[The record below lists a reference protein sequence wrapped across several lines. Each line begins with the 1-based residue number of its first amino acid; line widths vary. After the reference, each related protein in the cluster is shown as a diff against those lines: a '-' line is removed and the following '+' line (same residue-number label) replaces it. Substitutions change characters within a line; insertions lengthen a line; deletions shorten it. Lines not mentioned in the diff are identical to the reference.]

1 MRIAFVIPWY
11 GEGIRGGAEMEL
23 REISVHLQ
31 RAGVDVEILTT
42 CVRSFDSNWNEN
54 YYAEGTAMVYD
65 VPTRRFPVRTRDTR
79 AFDQVNRKLMMGARV
94 SLREEK
100 IFLREM
106 VNSPS
111 LYTYIQEHSGEYD
124 LFVFMPYMFGTTF
137 FGVLCCLPEKTVM
150 LPCFHNESYARMQ
163 MLRQTYIHIKGMIFN
178 SQPEMD
184 LANRLYDLQ
193 EVEQECIGVGMDTRI
208 RGNAADFRK
217 KFGIEGPFV
226 LYAGRKDKGKNVD
239 TLLQYMSEF
248 HKRNPDQ
255 PLKLVLLGGGEL
267 EIPASMAGYVRDLGY
282 VDAQDKYNAMAA
294 AELLCQPS
302 KNESFSIVMMESW
315 LCGRPVLVHGKCSV
329 TTNFVRRSGGGL
341 YFQDYYEFEG
351 CLKWMLSDPER
362 TAELGRSGNAFVR
375 ENFDWDIIV
384 RRYIRFFEKLI
395 EG

>member
-23 REISVHLQ
+23 REVSTRLLQ
-31 RAGVDVEILTT
+31 AGVEVEILTT

-79 AFDQVNRKLMMGARV
+79 AFDQVNRKLMQGARV

-106 VNSPS
+106 INSPA
-111 LYTYIQEHSGEYD
+111 LYSYITEHEREYD

-137 FGVLCCLPEKTVM
+137 FGVLSCPTEKSVL
-150 LPCFHNESYARMQ
+150 LPCFHNEGYARMH
-163 MLRQTYIHIKGMIFN
+163 MLRQTYIHTKGMIFN
-178 SQPEMD
+178 SRPEME

-193 EVEQECIGVGMDTRI
+193 EVEQECIGLGMDTRI
-208 RGNAADFRK
+208 RGEAAAFRRK
-217 KFGIEGPFV
+217 YGIEGPFV

-239 TLLQYMSEF
+239 TLLQYFSEYRR
-248 HKRNPDQ
+248 RNPEQ
-255 PLKLVLLGGGEL
+255 ELKLVLIGGGDL
-267 EIPASMAGYVRDLGY
+267 AVPKDISSAVYDLGF
-282 VDAQDKYNAMAA
+282 VEAQDKYDAMAA

-302 KNESFSIVMMESW
+302 KNESFSIVIMESW
-315 LCGRPVLVHGKCSV
+315 LCGRPVLVHGKCPV
-329 TTNFVRRSGGGL
+329 TTDFVRRSSGGL

-351 CLKWMLSDPER
+351 CLNWMLADSAR
-362 TAELGRSGNAFVR
+362 TAELGRNGNAFVR
-375 ENFDWDIIV
+375 ENFDWNMIV